1 MPLKPV
7 NLWGSLVGPTPS
19 FYDYIHRGS
28 AAATLITVIEE
39 ILTGEG
45 FAFYFQEATG
55 SSVAVDSGPNSYNA
69 NYSSEGLTVEGL
81 TQLGRAPFNSTFTS
95 SANVSGA
102 GNLSATIPTTD
113 LIPAA
118 NVKPRGPGTFIG
130 AYSHDRVDN
139 AQSLLR
145 FKAGGE
151 DGLRFEVDDTNFVV
165 NNGDGNQINLFNR
178 FTRYKNSLVRLAV
191 FTVNGSGDVVLYLD
205 GEQATTASGWSTA
218 AWSGSNLGVEM
229 LGASSFNEG
238 KAQNITW
245 VTDYIAD
252 QTKVT
257 ELWEAF
263 LQKEVEPRST
273 FNPTK
278 LTEIPILDYPQQV
291 LFYHAFEGDST
302 TVNGVTVDYSFD
314 GSNPAFD
321 ARGLTT
327 GANGHI
333 ANNGDLVLP
342 EPRLGPLTSVSGVYI
357 GNVSSSERHSFTV
370 VGHGARNGDKLTLTN
385 VVTDPGGSPLPSYEG
400 KTYSLTAV
408 NADTVSISEF
418 FGTTSDML
426 ATLNFN
432 ARSTDVFA
440 ATIDTGE
447 TDVVIDM
454 IMDTN
459 GVAGDEAGG
468 GAVVRY
474 VDENNYY
481 RIFCSSNRYELYE
494 CVSGTESTVGFANA
508 SGSTDTNLQRF
519 RIRVVG
525 DKLSLDNWN
534 YKYEIGTSSN
544 TSEKGF
550 ASYTMT
556 NFLTATKFGPALDPN
571 KDYPDIISSTV
582 KYFTVLKPMGL

>member
-7 NLWGSLVGPTPS
+7 SLWGSLVGPTPS

-28 AAATLITVIEE
+28 AAATLITVIDE

-130 AYSHDRVDN
+130 AYSHDKVDN

-178 FTRYKNSLVRLAV
+178 FTRYKNSLVRLVV
-191 FTVNGSGDVVLYLD
+191 FTVNSSGDVVLYLD
-205 GEQATTASGWSTA
+205 GEQATTASGWST
-218 AWSGSNLGVEM
+218 
-229 LGASSFNEG
+229 
-238 KAQNITW
+238 TW

-252 QTKVT
+252 QAKVT

-302 TVNGVTVDYSFD
+302 TVNGATVDYSFD

-342 EPRLGPLTSVSGVYI
+342 EPRLGPLTSVSGVYD
-357 GNVSSSERHSFTV
+357 GGSTERHNFTV

-385 VVTDPGGSPLPSYEG
+385 VVTDPGGSPLPVYEG
-400 KTYSLTAV
+400 KTYNLTV
-408 NADTVSISEF
+408 VDADTVRIEEF

-432 ARSTDVFA
+432 ARSTDIFA

-459 GVAGDEAGG
+459 YGPSGEAGG

-481 RIFCSSNRYELYE
+481 RIFCSSTRYELYE
-494 CVSGTESTVGFANA
+494 CVSGTESTVAFSNA
-508 SGSTDTNLQRF
+508 SGSTDTNLQRL

-544 TSEKGF
+544 ISDKGF
-550 ASYTMT
+550 VSYTMT

>member
-28 AAATLITVIEE
+28 AAATLITVIDE

-178 FTRYKNSLVRLAV
+178 FTRYKNSLVRLVV
-191 FTVNGSGDVVLYLD
+191 FTVNSSGDVVLYLD

-252 QTKVT
+252 QAKVT

-291 LFYHAFEGDST
+291 LF
-302 TVNGVTVDYSFD
+302 
-314 GSNPAFD
+314 AFD

-342 EPRLGPLTSVSGVYI
+342 EPRLGPLTSVSGVYV
-357 GNVSSSERHSFTV
+357 GGSTERHNFTV

-385 VVTDPGGSPLPSYEG
+385 VVTDPGGSPLPAYEG
-400 KTYSLTAV
+400 KTYNLTV
-408 NADTVSISEF
+408 VDADTVRIEEF
-418 FGTTSDML
+418 FGTTSNML

-432 ARSTDVFA
+432 ARSTDIFA

-459 GVAGDEAGG
+459 YGPSGEAGG

-481 RIFCSSNRYELYE
+481 RIFCSSTRYELYE
-494 CVSGTESTVGFANA
+494 CVSGTESTVAFSNA
-508 SGSTDTNLQRF
+508 SGSTDTNLQRL

-544 TSEKGF
+544 TSDKGF
-550 ASYTMT
+550 VSYTMT
-556 NFLTATKFGPALDPN
+556 NFLTATKFGPA
-571 KDYPDIISSTV
+571 V